1 MHIVRRRRPSAFAV
15 FAAVALLRATQP
27 VAGALAQSSGGLYQA
42 TVITTGSD
50 TRFRSAGFARALR
63 EVLVKASGEPRLAAD
78 ARVGALTADAERLV
92 AFFSYRDEMEGIHHH
107 DDQGTYDRPFD
118 LTVQFDWQGINAA
131 LARLG
136 EHPWLGERPMVVPV
150 IEVRGHERPF
160 DQRYMLSDEEPA
172 AAGQRESLSYCAQKY
187 GIGLRVPSAADL
199 AAWGREPALGAAG
212 GKASAEGRLMVVGTL
227 DFRLSTSGWV
237 GAWKAAW
244 HGVDYA
250 WGIGAVSYD
259 KAFDNLFAGVA
270 RIASGHGR
278 PDP

>member
-1 MHIVRRRRPSAFAV
+1 MHKHRTGAPAR
-15 FAAVALLRATQP
+15 AAVLAAALLGATQP
-27 VAGALAQSSGGLYQA
+27 LACAQAQTAGGIYQA

-63 EVLVKASGEPRLAAD
+63 EVLVKASGEPRLAGDRRVDELAAD
-78 ARVGALTADAERLV
+78 ADRLV

-136 EHPWLGERPMVVPV
+136 EKPWLGERPTIVPV
-150 IEVRGHERPF
+150 ILVRGHERPF
-160 DQRYMLSDEEPA
+160 DRRYMISDEEPA
-172 AAGQRESLSYCAQKY
+172 AAGQRDSLSYAAQKY
-187 GIGLRVPSAADL
+187 GIGLRVPSTADIK
-199 AAWGREPALGAAG
+199 AWGVEPAMTAG
-212 GKASAEGRLMVVGTL
+212 GAQTAAEGRLLVVGTL
-227 DFRLSTSGWV
+227 DFRLSTSGWI
-237 GAWKAAW
+237 GAWRATW
-244 HGVDYA
+244 RGEDYA
-250 WGIGAVSYD
+250 WGIGGVSYD
-259 KAFDNLFAGVA
+259 GALDNLVAGVV

>member
-1 MHIVRRRRPSAFAV
+1 MHTVRSRLSAFTAI
-15 FAAVALLRATQP
+15 AAAALVYAPDP
-27 VAGALAQSSGGLYQA
+27 VGALAQTAGGIYQA

-50 TRFRSAGFARALR
+50 TRFRGAGFARALR

-78 ARVGALTADAERLV
+78 ARVAALAADADRLV
-92 AFFSYRDEMEGIHHH
+92 AFFSYRDQMEGIHHH

-150 IEVRGHERPF
+150 IQVRGHERPF
-160 DQRYMLSDEEPA
+160 DQHYLISDEEPA

-187 GIGLRVPSAADL
+187 GIGLRVPSAADIT
-199 AAWGREPALGAAG
+199 AWGVEPAGAAAG
-212 GKASAEGRLMVVGTL
+212 QVSAEGRLMVVGTL

-250 WGIGAVSYD
+250 WGIGGVSYD
-259 KAFDNLFAGVA
+259 KAFDNLFAGAA
-270 RIASGHGR
+270 RIASGHGH